1 MKNNFRWHKEQ
12 INGKWYSVC
21 DHEHVP
27 MIEHTKD
34 DKYKV
39 RNCNGKAILHESFAD
54 AEKLAIETYKKF
66 EKFNKS
72 FEGQEQNLLC
82 LLSENKYFILWFS
95 NTPGIWEKSSCT
107 KND

>member
-72 FEGQEQNLLC
+72 FEGQDFRTKF
-82 LLSENKYFILWFS
+82 SVIPHPSIGKFKYDFNAFLKGRS
-95 NTPGIWEKSSCT
+95 YS
-107 KND
+107 

>member
-1 MKNNFRWHKEQ
+1 MPCLRMWVL
-12 INGKWYSVC
+12 STRS
-21 DHEHVP
+21 P

-39 RNCNGKAILHESFAD
+39 RNCNGKAILHNSFAD

-72 FEGQEQNLLC
+72 FEG
-82 LLSENKYFILWFS
+82 
-95 NTPGIWEKSSCT
+95 
-107 KND
+107 

>member
-1 MKNNFRWHKEQ
+1 MKKSFKWKKEL

-39 RNCNGKAILHESFAD
+39 RNGKAILHESFAD

-72 FEGQEQNLLC
+72 FEGVSTESYKLTA
-82 LLSENKYFILWFS
+82 SM
-95 NTPGIWEKSSCT
+95 
-107 KND
+107 

>member
-1 MKNNFRWHKEQ
+1 MAGSMSSLHQEFDNWRDVEKKMKNNFKWNKEL
-12 INGKWYSVC
+12 IDGKWYSVC

-27 MIEHTKD
+27 MIEHTRD

-39 RNCNGKAILHESFAD
+39 RNCNGKAILHQDFAS

-72 FEGQEQNLLC
+72 FEG
-82 LLSENKYFILWFS
+82 
-95 NTPGIWEKSSCT
+95 
-107 KND
+107 

>member
-1 MKNNFRWHKEQ
+1 MKNSFKWKKEL

-39 RNCNGKAILHESFAD
+39 RNCNGKAILRIRQF
-54 AEKLAIETYKKF
+54 
-66 EKFNKS
+66 
-72 FEGQEQNLLC
+72 
-82 LLSENKYFILWFS
+82 
-95 NTPGIWEKSSCT
+95 
-107 KND
+107 

>member
-39 RNCNGKAILHESFAD
+39 RNCNGKAVLHESFAD
-54 AEKLAIETYKKF
+54 AEKLAIETYKSL
-66 EKFNKS
+66 KS
-72 FEGQEQNLLC
+72 LIRVLRG
-82 LLSENKYFILWFS
+82 KYRVSYKLPAS
-95 NTPGIWEKSSCT
+95 M
-107 KND
+107 

>member
-1 MKNNFRWHKEQ
+1 MTQKSRFMMLKKKHKWSSVMKNNFKWHKEQ

-21 DHEHVP
+21 NHEHVP

-66 EKFNKS
+66 EKFNKN
-72 FEGQEQNLLC
+72 FEG
-82 LLSENKYFILWFS
+82 
-95 NTPGIWEKSSCT
+95 
-107 KND
+107 

>member
-1 MKNNFRWHKEQ
+1 MKNNFKWHKEQ

-72 FEGQEQNLLC
+72 FDTISDDKLFATSDALISQNMEHIRNLQ
-82 LLSENKYFILWFS
+82 
-95 NTPGIWEKSSCT
+95 
-107 KND
+107 NDFL

>member
-1 MKNNFRWHKEQ
+1 MKIILSLEIVKSLRKIAKTWSNFFQTLPTLIGEYMKNSFKWKKEL

-72 FEGQEQNLLC
+72 FEG
-82 LLSENKYFILWFS
+82 
-95 NTPGIWEKSSCT
+95 
-107 KND
+107 

>member
-72 FEGQEQNLLC
+72 FEGQIQSKLC
-82 LLSENKYFILWFS
+82 IIRKQECHPLI
-95 NTPGIWEKSSCT
+95 C
-107 KND
+107 